1 MNNPTDIH
9 NFDEIVHKCYELY
22 ERSSF
27 IERNVYN
34 DVWDLVY
41 DSEENY
47 MHYYPRSLF
56 LQLTSG
62 CNLRCKHCFYSD
74 SPEKY
79 DNTQD
84 LNEEELFT
92 HLKYFVEEV
101 NILYCTITGGEI
113 FTSPFLLKV
122 IKYLKEN
129 SVTIKL
135 VTNGTL
141 ITKEI
146 SDELAKYL
154 TKHDVLQ
161 ISLEAPEKELND
173 NIRGIGVFDKVINSI
188 NYLTANKLNVEI
200 GFTVNAL
207 NVNSIPQMYEMA
219 KKLKV
224 KRLNIGR
231 FSLESPNQAF
241 LVPETEDIFISLAKL
256 QEIYDGSIQL
266 LIPCI
271 KIPDFLKF
279 PSGIKLMNKRLG
291 NCNKNRTNFHC
302 KSHHEQVTLFSNGNI
317 ALCYDCNI
325 NDLIIGNLRKQT
337 FDEIWQNRFENPM
350 FKPRT
355 IHNHLCK
362 KCKYISLCLSGC
374 PYRAYIKYGTTEAP
388 GIECNYFKEL
398 EGEPV

>member
-1 MNNPTDIH
+1 
-9 NFDEIVHKCYELY
+9 
-22 ERSSF
+22 
-27 IERNVYN
+27 
-34 DVWDLVY
+34 
-41 DSEENY
+41 
-47 MHYYPRSLF
+47 
-56 LQLTSG
+56 
-62 CNLRCKHCFYSD
+62 
-74 SPEKY
+74 
-79 DNTQD
+79 
-84 LNEEELFT
+84 
-92 HLKYFVEEV
+92 
-101 NILYCTITGGEI
+101 
-113 FTSPFLLKV
+113 
-122 IKYLKEN
+122 
-129 SVTIKL
+129 
-135 VTNGTL
+135 
-141 ITKEI
+141 
-146 SDELAKYL
+146 
-154 TKHDVLQ
+154 
-161 ISLEAPEKELND
+161 
-173 NIRGIGVFDKVINSI
+173 
-188 NYLTANKLNVEI
+188 
-200 GFTVNAL
+200 
-207 NVNSIPQMYEMA
+207 MYEMA

-271 KIPDFLKF
+271 KTPDFLKF

-337 FDEIWQNRFENPM
+337 FDEIWQNRFKNPI